1 MLFAAVALLAG
12 RPVSLS
18 VADVLSK
25 SDALQKKGMLAIF
38 SSDVGAIKAEANRDI
53 QAFAATLQA
62 ANRAHRPLPACP
74 PRDSNGWKFTFN
86 TDEVL
91 KFYRSI
97 PPQQRAISPV
107 QGFAEFMRIR
117 YPCR

>member
-1 MLFAAVALLAG
+1 LPADPY
-12 RPVSLS
+12 RCPSLTCCRNPTRFRKRACS
-18 VADVLSK
+18 R
-25 SDALQKKGMLAIF
+25 
-38 SSDVGAIKAEANRDI
+38 SSRATLAIKAEANRDI

-97 PPQQRAISPV
+97 PPQQRAISSV